1 MPSAVVG
8 PPTHDDG
15 TAAAQACGAHDL
27 VLLTSTA
34 DAWFPRFG
42 FERISRDAAP
52 ASLHASE
59 EFRGACPASAVVMRL
74 RF

>member
-34 DAWFPRFG
+34 DGWFPRFG